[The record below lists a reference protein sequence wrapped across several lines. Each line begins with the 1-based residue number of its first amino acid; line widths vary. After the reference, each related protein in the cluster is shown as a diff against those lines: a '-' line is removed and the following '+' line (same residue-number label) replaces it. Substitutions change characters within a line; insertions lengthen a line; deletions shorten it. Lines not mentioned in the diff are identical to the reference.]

1 MRPFGLYSYPELRP
15 LRCAQGDIVAVPL
28 PRCPAYFAEMKP
40 ICVACGVQQADS
52 GLPPE
57 HCAICEDERQYVP
70 AGGQKWTTLK
80 EMQATH
86 RNQLDVEGPELISIS
101 TEPKFAIGQRA
112 LHLRSSGGNI
122 LWDCISFIDDR
133 SVAAVQALGGASSIA
148 ISHPHYYAS
157 MIEWS
162 RALGDVPIYLHAA
175 DGDWVMRPHP
185 AIVFWQGDTHELAP
199 GLTLIRCGGHFPGG
213 TVLHWAGGAQ
223 GKSALLTGDV
233 IQVGLD
239 RKSVSFMYSYP
250 NYIPLSP
257 RTVRRIVEAVEP
269 FEFDQIY
276 GAWFGQ
282 NILKDAKQVLRD
294 SADRYL
300 SAISDD
306 RSS

>member
-1 MRPFGLYSYPELRP
+1 
-15 LRCAQGDIVAVPL
+15 
-28 PRCPAYFAEMKP
+28 MKF

-52 GLPPE
+52 ALPPE

-101 TEPKFAIGQRA
+101 TEPRFAIGQRA
-112 LHLRSSGGNI
+112 LHLRSGGGNI

-223 GKSALLTGDV
+223 GKGALLTGDV

-239 RKSVSFMYSYP
+239 RKTVSFMYSYP

-276 GAWFGQ
+276 GAWFGR
-282 NILKDAKQVLRD
+282 NILKDAKQVLRY

-300 SAISDD
+300 AAISDD
-306 RSS
+306 LSS